1 MFISSRFDQ
10 MLLDGEREVGGGGTE
25 HAAGQTPNKPDEQLL
40 LASLLTKCGS
50 PECVKLSIFI
60 TLPKSIKNEEQH
72 DGVAVLLSPFL
83 FPPALSPSF
92 FH

>member
-1 MFISSRFDQ
+1 MNISSRFDQ
-10 MLLDGEREVGGGGTE
+10 MLLEGEKEGGGGTE

-40 LASLLTKCGS
+40 LASLLLTKCGS

-83 FPPALSPSF
+83 FPSALSPSF